1 MAKINLKNIDWP
13 TTIREFFMITLGAL
27 IYGFG
32 LVAIN
37 IKNNLAEGGMTGVT
51 LILRAWWNLDPAYST
66 IFLNIPLI
74 ILGYRFLGR
83 KGLVYTVYGTLA
95 LSASLWIWQRVPFMP
110 NINLHHDL
118 FIAGVLAGIFG
129 GFGSGL
135 IYRFGG
141 TTGGSDVVAR
151 ILELERGIPMG
162 RTLLAI
168 DVIVLL
174 TSLTYLDIE
183 HMMYTLLSSFVFSRI
198 VDATQDGSYSAK
210 GMLII
215 SEQYEEIAQEL
226 MDQLERGATFLNAE
240 GGYQHDPRPIVY
252 CVVSPNEVVPAK
264 KIIMHLD
271 PKAFISIIDVHEAV
285 GEGFTYQ
292 RKPTHNLLALNRN
305 KK

>member
-1 MAKINLKNIDWP
+1 MQKVDVKKFDWP
-13 TTIREFFMITLGAL
+13 TTIKEFIMITLGAL

-32 LVAIN
+32 LVAVN

-51 LILRAWWNLDPAYST
+51 LILRAWWHFDPAYST
-66 IFLNIPLI
+66 LILNIPLI
-74 ILGYRFLGR
+74 ILGYHFLGR
-83 KGLVYTVYGTLA
+83 KGLIYTIYGTLA
-95 LSASLWIWQRVPFMP
+95 LSASLWIWQRVNFTQTL
-110 NINLHHDL
+110 NLHNDL

-141 TTGGSDVVAR
+141 TTGGSDIIAR

-162 RTLLAI
+162 KTLLAI

-215 SEQYEEIAQEL
+215 SDQSEAIAKQL
-226 MDQLERGATFLNAE
+226 MNELERGATFLNAE
-240 GGYQHDPRPIVY
+240 GAYQHDKRLVVY
-252 CVVSPNEVVPAK
+252 CVVAPSELIQAK
-264 KIIMHLD
+264 KIIMKLD
-271 PKAFISIIDVHEAV
+271 PHAFISILEVHEAV
-285 GEGFTYQ
+285 GEGFTYL
-292 RKPTHNLLALNRN
+292 RKPTRNLLGLRRN
-305 KK
+305 K

>member
-1 MAKINLKNIDWP
+1 MQKVDVEKFDWP
-13 TTIREFFMITLGAL
+13 TTIKEFIMITLGAL

-32 LVAIN
+32 LVAVN

-51 LILRAWWNLDPAYST
+51 LILRAWWHFDPAYST
-66 IFLNIPLI
+66 LILNIPLI
-74 ILGYRFLGR
+74 ILGYHFLGR
-83 KGLVYTVYGTLA
+83 KGLIYTIYGTLA
-95 LSASLWIWQRVPFMP
+95 LSASLWIWQRVNFTQTL
-110 NINLHHDL
+110 NLHNDL

-141 TTGGSDVVAR
+141 TTGGSDVIAR

-162 RTLLAI
+162 KTLLAI

-215 SEQYEEIAQEL
+215 SDQSEAIAKQL
-226 MDQLERGATFLNAE
+226 MNELERGATFLNAE
-240 GGYQHDPRPIVY
+240 GAYQHDKRPVVY
-252 CVVSPNEVVPAK
+252 CVVAPSELIQAK
-264 KIIMHLD
+264 KIIMKLD
-271 PKAFISIIDVHEAV
+271 PHAFISILEVHEAV
-285 GEGFTYQ
+285 GEGFTYL
-292 RKPTHNLLALNRN
+292 RKPTRNLLGLRRN
-305 KK
+305 K

>member
-1 MAKINLKNIDWP
+1 MQNTEWKSIDWR
-13 TTIREFFMITLGAL
+13 TTIREFLMITIGAL
-27 IYGFG
+27 TYGFG
-32 LVAIN
+32 LVAVN

-51 LILRAWWNLDPAYST
+51 LILRAWWNFDPAYST
-66 IFLNIPLI
+66 LILNIPLI
-74 ILGYRFLGR
+74 ILGYHFLGR
-83 KGLVYTVYGTLA
+83 KGMIYTIYGTLA
-95 LSASLWIWQRVPFMP
+95 LSASLWIWQRVPFAQTL
-110 NINLHHDL
+110 NLHHDL

-162 RTLLAI
+162 KTLLAI

-210 GMLII
+210 GLLII
-215 SEQYEEIAQEL
+215 SDQNEAIAQQL
-226 MDQLERGATFLNAE
+226 MDQLERGATFLTAE
-240 GGYQHDPRPIVY
+240 GAYQHDKRPIVY
-252 CVVSPNEVVPAK
+252 CVVAPSEVVQAK
-264 KIIMHLD
+264 KIIIGLD
-271 PKAFISIIDVHEAV
+271 SQAFVSIIEVHEAV
-285 GEGFTYQ
+285 GEGFTYL
-292 RKPTHNLLALNRN
+292 RKPTRNLLSIHRRQH
-305 KK
+305 

>member
-1 MAKINLKNIDWP
+1 MTNVNWKSVDWK
-13 TTIREFFMITLGAL
+13 TTIREFIMITLGAL

-37 IKNNLAEGGMTGVT
+37 IKNDLAEGGMTGVT
-51 LILRAWWNLDPAYST
+51 LILRAWWHLDPAYST

-74 ILGYRFLGR
+74 ILGYHFLGR
-83 KGLVYTVYGTLA
+83 KGMIYTIYGTLA
-95 LSASLWIWQRVPFMP
+95 LSGSLWIWQRVSFIP

-141 TTGGSDVVAR
+141 TTGGSDVIAR

-210 GMLII
+210 GLLII
-215 SEQYEEIAQEL
+215 SEQHEEIAQSL
-226 MDQLERGATFLNAE
+226 MDELERGATFLSAE
-240 GGYQHDPRPIVY
+240 GGYQHDSRPIVY
-252 CVVSPNEVVPAK
+252 CVVAPNEVVQAK

-271 PKAFISIIDVHEAV
+271 PHAFVSIIDVHEAV
-285 GEGFTYQ
+285 GEGFTYL
-292 RKPTHNLLALNRN
+292 RKPTRNLLALHTN

>member
-1 MAKINLKNIDWP
+1 MQKVDVEKFDWP
-13 TTIREFFMITLGAL
+13 TTIKEFIMITLGAL

-32 LVAIN
+32 LVAVN

-51 LILRAWWNLDPAYST
+51 LILRAWWHFDPAYST
-66 IFLNIPLI
+66 LILNIPLI
-74 ILGYRFLGR
+74 ILGYHFLGR
-83 KGLVYTVYGTLA
+83 KGLIYTIYGTLA
-95 LSASLWIWQRVPFMP
+95 LSASLWIWQRVNFTQTL
-110 NINLHHDL
+110 NLHNDL

-141 TTGGSDVVAR
+141 TTGGSDVIAR

-162 RTLLAI
+162 KTLLAI

-215 SEQYEEIAQEL
+215 SDQSEAIAKQL
-226 MDQLERGATFLNAE
+226 MNELERGATFLNAE
-240 GGYQHDPRPIVY
+240 GAYQHDKRSVVY
-252 CVVSPNEVVPAK
+252 CVVAPSELIQAK
-264 KIIMHLD
+264 KIIMKLD
-271 PKAFISIIDVHEAV
+271 PHAFISILEVHEAV
-285 GEGFTYQ
+285 GEGFTYL
-292 RKPTHNLLALNRN
+292 RKPTRNLLGLRRN
-305 KK
+305 K